1 MRPLRAFLL
10 RLAALF
16 TGAKRNYDF
25 ASELDS
31 HLQLHIEDN
40 LRRGLTPL
48 QARRE
53 ALMKLGGVTQTR
65 EIYRD
70 RRSLPFL
77 ETLFADARFGIRM
90 LRKNP
95 GFAAVAILTLAL
107 GIGANTAVFSIVN
120 GVLLHPLPFAHADR
134 LVMVGEHDDDTTA
147 PGTTSFPNYIDW
159 KARSKS
165 FDELTLY
172 RQWQPTLMPPGEPEQ
187 LSGLRVANNYFRTLG
202 IAMAAGRD
210 FTPQDDT
217 PATRYVVILSHALWQ
232 RRFHSD
238 AQIVGKVINLS
249 GTNFTVVGILPASYE
264 SLIATDPRAA
274 GVEIWGALGYE
285 LAFRDACRTCRHL
298 RAIGRLRPG
307 VTVQQAHSELRS
319 ITVQLAV
326 EHPTEF
332 TSPGAS
338 VVPLY
343 ENLLGGVSTTL
354 YVLLGAVGFVL
365 LIACANLANLLL
377 ARATQRE
384 REIAMRAALGA
395 SRLRIVRQ
403 VLIENC
409 SLALAGALAGLLLA
423 NWTPQLLTLV
433 QAAKLPRLDQVRLDW
448 RVLAFAIAAALLTGL
463 FSGIVPA
470 LRMTRVNLQTALQ
483 QGTRGSSAASGK
495 LRSSLIVSEIALSLT
510 LLLGAGLLVR
520 SLIRLL
526 DVDSGFE
533 PDHILTLRVSPV
545 GAKYQKDEPV
555 REYIARANEKIRAIP
570 GVLAS
575 GVSDQIP
582 FGGNFDTTALHV
594 EGKMNANPALDPSA
608 ERYIV
613 SEGYLQAMGIQVLQ
627 GRDFTAGDAQTTE
640 LVLLVNETAARQIWR
655 GENPVGALVRI
666 GDEKSPPRTI
676 VGIVEDVHH
685 YSLDA
690 APTMQFYLPVL
701 QTDTSDLIFAVRCA
715 GDPARLGSTVR
726 QALRS
731 VDDSLPIDRVTPMSA
746 YVAATMSNRSL
757 ALILLGS
764 FAAIALFLSVV
775 GIYGVTEY
783 SVAQRTREI
792 GIRMALGAQRRQVL
806 RLLLGQNL
814 KLSAAGVLLGV
825 ALSFALTGFL
835 RTLVFGVTASDPAT
849 LAGAGLILAAAALLA
864 CWIPSRK
871 VLRVDP
877 MIALRHE

>member
-1 MRPLRAFLL
+1 MRAVRAFLL
-10 RLAALF
+10 RLAAF
-16 TGAKRNYDF
+16 FSGRSRDEDF
-25 ASELDS
+25 ASELEA
-31 HLQLHIEDN
+31 HLQLHMDDN
-40 LRRGLTPL
+40 LRRGLTPQ
-48 QARRE
+48 QARRQ
-53 ALMKLGGVTQTR
+53 ALIKLGGITQTT
-65 EIYRD
+65 ELHRD

-77 ETLFADARFGIRM
+77 ETVFTDARFGLRM
-90 LRKNP
+90 LRNNP
-95 GFAAVAILTLAL
+95 AFAAVAILTLAL

-120 GVLLHPLPFAHADR
+120 GVLLHPLPFARADR
-134 LVMVGEHDDDTTA
+134 LVMIGEQDDDTAA
-147 PGTTSFPNYIDW
+147 PGTTSFTTYVDW
-159 KARSKS
+159 KTRSKG
-165 FDELTLY
+165 FDELTLF

-202 IAMAAGRD
+202 ITMAVGRD

-217 PATRYVVILSHALWQ
+217 PAARYVVILSHALWQ
-232 RRFHSD
+232 RRFHSE

-249 GTNFTVVGILPASYE
+249 GTNFTVVGILPTSYE
-264 SLIATDPRAA
+264 SLIATDLRAT
-274 GVEIWGALGYE
+274 GVEIWGALGYD
-285 LAFRDACRTCRHL
+285 LALRDACRTCRHL

-307 VTVQQAHSELRS
+307 VTVQRAHSELQS
-319 ITVQLAV
+319 ITLQLAR

-332 TSPGAS
+332 SAPGAS

-377 ARATQRE
+377 ARATHRE
-384 REIAMRAALGA
+384 REIAMRTALGA

-423 NWTPQLLTLV
+423 YWIPQLLTLV
-433 QAAKLPRLDQVRLDW
+433 EAAKLPRLEQVHLDW
-448 RVLAFAIAAALLTGL
+448 RVLAFAVAVALLTGFL
-463 FSGIVPA
+463 SGIVPA

-483 QGTRGSSAASGK
+483 QGTRGTSAASGK
-495 LRSSLIVSEIALSLT
+495 LRSALIVSEIALSLT

-520 SLIRLL
+520 SLMRLL
-526 DVDSGFE
+526 DVHSGFQ
-533 PDHILTLRVSPV
+533 PDRVLTLRVSPV
-545 GAKYQKDEPV
+545 GTKYQKDEPV

-594 EGKMNANPALDPSA
+594 EGKMNANPALDPNA

-613 SEGYLQAMGIQVLQ
+613 SEGYLQAMGIPVLR
-627 GRDFTAGDAQTTE
+627 GRDFTARDAPTTE
-640 LVLLVNETAARQIWR
+640 LVMLVNEAAAGQIWP
-655 GENPVGALVRI
+655 GENAIGAHVRI
-666 GDEKSPPRTI
+666 GDEKSAPRTV

-690 APTMQFYLPVL
+690 APTLQFYLPVL
-701 QTDTSDLIFAVRCA
+701 QTDTSDVIFVVRCA
-715 GDPARLGSTVR
+715 SDPAHFAGTVR
-726 QALRS
+726 QAVRS
-731 VDDSLPIDRVTPMSA
+731 VDDTLPIDRVTPMPA
-746 YVAATMSNRSL
+746 YVAATMATRRL

-806 RLLLGQNL
+806 RLLVGQNL
-814 KLSAAGVLLGV
+814 RLSVAGVLLGL

-835 RTLVFGVTASDPAT
+835 RTLVFGVTISDPAT
-849 LAGAGLILAAAALLA
+849 LACAALILTLAALLA